1 MGYLKHKDDSAFPI
15 TYARFEGE
23 ATITGFDEYTA
34 WLDAVTAR
42 AAARGQRFVT
52 IIHAPGKV
60 QIGADVRR
68 HIGQW
73 TSQQTPTDTVVGSI
87 VVFDSAVL
95 RGVLTAVSWVSP
107 KQMQR
112 VDSVATVAEAWQL
125 ATTML
130 QRAGIQPPTSAP
142 WLKG

>member
-23 ATITGFDEYTA
+23 ATTAGFDEYTT
-34 WLDAVTAR
+34 WLDALTAR
-42 AAARGQRFVT
+42 ATARGDRFVT

-68 HIGQW
+68 HIGDW
-73 TSQQTPTDTVVGSI
+73 TSKQVPTDTVVGSI

-95 RGVLTAVSWVSP
+95 RGAMTAVSWVSP

-112 VDSVATVAEAWQL
+112 VTSVATVAEAWQL
-125 ATTML
+125 ATSML
-130 QRAGIQPPTSAP
+130 LRAGLQPPASAP
-142 WLKG
+142 WLPG

>member
-1 MGYLKHKDDSAFPI
+1 
-15 TYARFEGE
+15 
-23 ATITGFDEYTA
+23 
-34 WLDAVTAR
+34 
-42 AAARGQRFVT
+42 
-52 IIHAPGKV
+52 
-60 QIGADVRR
+60 
-68 HIGQW
+68 
-73 TSQQTPTDTVVGSI
+73 

-112 VDSVATVAEAWQL
+112 VDNAATVAEGWQL
-125 ATTML
+125 ATEML